1 MKLHIPADAGVQGK
15 ELLTNYQLP
24 SPSLCSILIA
34 SLFKDSYYATV
45 TQKVI

>member
-15 ELLTNYQLP
+15 ELLTNYQLLIT
-24 SPSLCSILIA
+24 SLCSILIA